1 MSAPRQ
7 HGFAA
12 LLVATLVLAACSST
26 SSGSPAASTSAPA
39 PAPVDMPVLRI
50 PGLRVQSAQLDAE
63 GVAAEATDPATLSET
78 LTASG
83 FESVTE
89 RTLTG
94 RRGVFS
100 RVVLRAWVFSS
111 EQGATTFLDWLHSSA
126 ADLIGEAE
134 PVKASVPSDVRLQ
147 MHTPSG
153 CCHEEVPIYLAS
165 WQRDAIVWT
174 IRASGARIHT
184 PPVVALVR
192 SIAQGG

>member
-12 LLVATLVLAACSST
+12 LVVVTLLLSACSAGPSVT
-26 SSGSPAASTSAPA
+26 VDGTPA
-39 PAPVDMPVLRI
+39 PSRVDLPPLRI
-50 PGLRVQSAQLDAE
+50 AGLHAQGAVLDAAA
-63 GVAAEATDPATLSET
+63 VAAEATDPATLSDA

-83 FESVTE
+83 FQGVTE

-111 EQGATTFLDWLHSSA
+111 AQGATTFLDWLHSNA

-134 PVKASVPSDVRLQ
+134 PLRASVPSDIVLQ
-147 MHTPSG
+147 LHTPSG

-165 WQRDAIVWT
+165 WQRNAIVWT

-184 PPVVALVR
+184 PPMVALVR
-192 SIAQGG
+192 SIAQEA